1 MVYGC
6 PRGLAQ
12 NTVFSSPVCVSLVY
26 QALYNSSWLEV
37 AVCVYGLIRTGGWF
51 AVAGRLAPPG
61 FLLFS
66 LSLSSLLFP
75 LSCSLSPQ
83 PVSMGHQ
90 WSLIPSP

>member
-66 LSLSSLLFP
+66 LSP
-75 LSCSLSPQ
+75 LSYFLSLAL
-83 PVSMGHQ
+83 
-90 WSLIPSP
+90 SLRNLSVWAISGA